1 MTRCA
6 IKWVG
11 QPANLATW
19 TAENNE
25 MSPDEQA
32 RQGLMSP
39 VTQASKEQL
48 SKIKARGSLKWFVNY
63 QTAFDRERCVIRLL
77 GSNML
82 VTSPSTPSTFW
93 R

>member
-1 MTRCA
+1 MVTQCA

-25 MSPDEQA
+25 MSRDEQA

-39 VTQASKEQL
+39 VTQLERAIIENKGSGKFEVVCEL
-48 SKIKARGSLKWFVNY
+48 S
-63 QTAFDRERCVIRLL
+63 DRL
-77 GSNML
+77 
-82 VTSPSTPSTFW
+82 
-93 R
+93 